1 MKLKEIGVTKDII
14 QDAFNSVIIDDSANC
29 DKKANKYYYTVKG
42 KSSNMKK
49 QTIISKLVNDGFSLE
64 NAKNSVDKLD
74 FSDDQI
80 NDNKLIKKFATKAYN
95 KYVGKYE
102 GSELRNKIF
111 QYLISKGFEYEYI
124 YVAINE
130 LEGVNDEIKRRKS
143 K

>member
-1 MKLKEIGVTKDII
+1 MERVHEIRKDCDGIMVGIGTILADDPRLTVHKIPGRKEDNPIRVAVD
-14 QDAFNSVIIDDSANC
+14 N
-29 DKKANKYYYTVKG
+29 
-42 KSSNMKK
+42 
-49 QTIISKLVNDGFSLE
+49 

-111 QYLISKGFEYEYI
+111 QYLVSKGFEYEYI
-124 YVAINE
+124 YVVINE

-143 K
+143 E